1 MMKYL
6 SLIILIVVIQAC
18 SAGTSLQ
25 EGDNAQNAQD
35 STTLTSKQTNHDLCE
50 WFVQTQII
58 RTERI
63 ADGSSIDDWLAKYG
77 VDGLDINND
86 LAMQE
91 FLLVLQEGLPIHQ
104 QFIEEWNV
112 LGSVPGGEAFF
123 ENEKKSIE
131 NRIQGF
137 ERMISGINQRDGTEF
152 NQGVNLLIQSGD
164 YFSISESEMLKILNK
179 CVEYF
184 D

>member
-6 SLIILIVVIQAC
+6 SLIFLIVVIQAC
-18 SAGTSLQ
+18 SAGSRLQ
-25 EGDNAQNAQD
+25 EGENAQNAQV
-35 STTLTSKQTNHDLCE
+35 STAQISDQTNHELCD
-50 WFVQTQII
+50 WYVQAQII

-63 ADGSSIDDWLAKYG
+63 ADGSSIDDWLSKYG

-91 FLLVLQEGLPIHQ
+91 FLLVLQGGLPTQQ

-112 LGSVPGGEAFF
+112 LGSVPGGETFF

-152 NQGVNLLIQSGD
+152 NQGVSLLIQSGE
-164 YFSISESEMLKILNK
+164 YFSISESEMQKILNK
-179 CVEYF
+179 CIEYF

>member
-1 MMKYL
+1 MV
-6 SLIILIVVIQAC
+6 IIQAC
-18 SAGTSLQ
+18 SAGPRLQ
-25 EGDNAQNAQD
+25 EGDNAQNAQG
-35 STTLTSKQTNHDLCE
+35 STALTSNQTNQDLCE
-50 WFVQTQII
+50 WYVQTQII

-63 ADGSSIDDWLAKYG
+63 ADGSSIDDWLSKYG

-91 FLLVLQEGLPIHQ
+91 LLLVLQDGLPTQQ
-104 QFIEEWNV
+104 QFIEEWDV

-131 NRIQGF
+131 SRIQGF
-137 ERMISGINQRDGTEF
+137 ERMISGINQLDRTEF
-152 NQGVNLLIQSGD
+152 KQGVNLLIQSGD
-164 YFSISESEMLKILNK
+164 YFTISESEMQKIFNQ
-179 CVEYF
+179 CIDYF

>member
-1 MMKYL
+1 MMKSL
-6 SLIILIVVIQAC
+6 SIIALIVILQAC
-18 SAGTSLQ
+18 SIGT
-25 EGDNAQNAQD
+25 NRQD
-35 STTLTSKQTNHDLCE
+35 GGNIKSVGVSTAPSSNQTKDGLCE
-50 WFVQTQII
+50 WYVQTQII

-63 ADGSSIDDWLAKYG
+63 ADGSSIDDWLSKYG

-91 FLLVLQEGLPIHQ
+91 FLLVLQEGLPTHQ

-112 LGSVPGGEAFF
+112 LGSVPGGEAFY

-137 ERMISGINQRDGTEF
+137 ERMISGINQRDGAEF
-152 NQGVNLLIQSGD
+152 NQGLSILIQSGD
-164 YFSISESEMLKILNK
+164 YFSISESEMLKIYNK
-179 CVEYF
+179 CVEFF